1 MSRRKQTRPEAKAVL
16 ALFRAADSLRRHFH
30 RVLAPHGISLQ
41 QYNVLRILRGAGES
55 LPTMEIRGRMM
66 EHAPG
71 ITRIVDG
78 LVAKGLVERE
88 APARDRRQVLCRL
101 TAAARSLLA
110 ELDPLMDAAD
120 RRAFSGVSA
129 KRLRALVD
137 ELRAV
142 ESELTEG

>member
-1 MSRRKQTRPEAKAVL
+1 MSKRKQVRPEAHAVL

-30 RVLAPHGISLQ
+30 RVLAPYGVSLQ

-88 APARDRRQVLCRL
+88 APASDRRQVLCRL
-101 TAAARSLLA
+101 TDAARALLA

-120 RRAFSGVSA
+120 RRAFAGVSA
-129 KRLRALVD
+129 ARLRVLVD

-142 ESELTEG
+142 ESELSKG